1 MSMSDNRHDS
11 SDERDSLINDLRI
24 SLNKSI
30 KETTTI
36 IENLK
41 ANIDSSIEDEENRK
55 TIKENVNNIFK
66 NFENTLSSTKTK
78 IYENLYYP
86 NITSEE
92 E

>member
-1 MSMSDNRHDS
+1 MSDNRHDS
-11 SDERDSLINDLRI
+11 SDEKDSLINDLGV

-30 KETTTI
+30 KETSTI

-41 ANIDSSIEDEENRK
+41 AYIDSSIEDEENRK
-55 TIKENVNNIFK
+55 SIKENVNNIFK
-66 NFENTLSSTKTK
+66 NFENTVSSTKTK
-78 IYENLYYP
+78 IYENLDYP

>member
-41 ANIDSSIEDEENRK
+41 ANIDSSIVDEENRK

-66 NFENTLSSTKTK
+66 NFENTVISTKTK
-78 IYENLYYP
+78 IYENLDYP

>member
-1 MSMSDNRHDS
+1 MSDNRHDS

-55 TIKENVNNIFK
+55 TIKENVHNIFK
-66 NFENTLSSTKTK
+66 NFENTVSSTKTK
-78 IYENLYYP
+78 IYENLDYP

>member
-24 SLNKSI
+24 SLNKTI

-55 TIKENVNNIFK
+55 IIKENVNNIFK
-66 NFENTLSSTKTK
+66 NFENTVSSTKTK
-78 IYENLYYP
+78 IYENLDYP

>member
-1 MSMSDNRHDS
+1 MSDNRHDS
-11 SDERDSLINDLRI
+11 SDEKDSLINDLRV

-30 KETTTI
+30 KETSTI

-41 ANIDSSIEDEENRK
+41 ANVDSSIEDEENRK
-55 TIKENVNNIFK
+55 IIKENVNNIFK
-66 NFENTLSSTKTK
+66 NFENTVNSTKTK
-78 IYENLYYP
+78 IYENLDYP

>member
-1 MSMSDNRHDS
+1 MSDNRHDS
-11 SDERDSLINDLRI
+11 SDERDSLINDLRV

-30 KETTTI
+30 KETSTI

-41 ANIDSSIEDEENRK
+41 ANVDSSIEDEENRK
-55 TIKENVNNIFK
+55 IIKENVNNIFK
-66 NFENTLSSTKTK
+66 NFENTVNSTKTK
-78 IYENLYYP
+78 IYENLDYP

>member
-41 ANIDSSIEDEENRK
+41 ANIDSSIVDEENRK

-66 NFENTLSSTKTK
+66 NFENTVSSTKTK
-78 IYENLYYP
+78 IYENLDYP

>member
-30 KETTTI
+30 KETSTI

-41 ANIDSSIEDEENRK
+41 ANVDSSIEDEENRN
-55 TIKENVNNIFK
+55 TTKENVNNIFK
-66 NFENTLSSTKTK
+66 NFENIVSSTKTE
-78 IYENLYYP
+78 IYENLNYT
-86 NITSEE
+86 NIISEE

>member
-1 MSMSDNRHDS
+1 MSDNRHDS

-41 ANIDSSIEDEENRK
+41 ANIDSSIVDEENRK

-66 NFENTLSSTKTK
+66 NFENTVSSTKTK
-78 IYENLYYP
+78 IYENLDYP

>member
-24 SLNKSI
+24 SLNKTI
-30 KETTTI
+30 KETSSI

-41 ANIDSSIEDEENRK
+41 ANIDSSIVDEENRK

-66 NFENTLSSTKTK
+66 NFENTVISTKTK
-78 IYENLYYP
+78 IYENLDYP

>member
-1 MSMSDNRHDS
+1 MIKKYAVI
-11 SDERDSLINDLRI
+11 LIVILFTSNCGFTPVY
-24 SLNKSI
+24 LNKSI

-78 IYENLYYP
+78 IYENLDYP

>member
-11 SDERDSLINDLRI
+11 SDEKDSLINDLRV

-30 KETTTI
+30 KETSTI

-41 ANIDSSIEDEENRK
+41 ANVDSSIEDEENRK
-55 TIKENVNNIFK
+55 SIKENVNNIFK
-66 NFENTLSSTKTK
+66 NFENTVSSTKTK
-78 IYENLYYP
+78 IYENLDYP

>member
-11 SDERDSLINDLRI
+11 SDEKDSLINDLRV

-30 KETTTI
+30 KETSTI

-41 ANIDSSIEDEENRK
+41 ANVDSSIEDEENRK
-55 TIKENVNNIFK
+55 IIKENVNNIFK
-66 NFENTLSSTKTK
+66 NFENTVNGTKTK
-78 IYENLYYP
+78 IYENLDYP

>member
-30 KETTTI
+30 KETSTI

-41 ANIDSSIEDEENRK
+41 ANVDSSIEDEENRK
-55 TIKENVNNIFK
+55 IIKENVNNIFK
-66 NFENTLSSTKTK
+66 NFENTVSSTKTK
-78 IYENLYYP
+78 IYENLDYS

>member
-1 MSMSDNRHDS
+1 MSDNRHDS

-78 IYENLYYP
+78 IYENLDYP
-86 NITSEE
+86 NINSEE

>member
-11 SDERDSLINDLRI
+11 SDERNSLINDLRI
-24 SLNKSI
+24 LLNKSI
-30 KETTTI
+30 KETSTI

-55 TIKENVNNIFK
+55 TIKENVHNIFK
-66 NFENTLSSTKTK
+66 NFESTVSSTKTK
-78 IYENLYYP
+78 IYENLDYP
-86 NITSEE
+86 NIISEE

>member
-11 SDERDSLINDLRI
+11 SDERDSLINDLRV

-30 KETTTI
+30 KETSTI

-41 ANIDSSIEDEENRK
+41 ANVDSSIEDEENRK
-55 TIKENVNNIFK
+55 IIKENVNNIFK
-66 NFENTLSSTKTK
+66 NFENTVNSTKTK
-78 IYENLYYP
+78 IYENLDYP

>member
-66 NFENTLSSTKTK
+66 NFENTVSSTKTK
-78 IYENLYYP
+78 IYENLDYP

>member
-1 MSMSDNRHDS
+1 MSDNRHDS

-41 ANIDSSIEDEENRK
+41 ANVDSSIEDEENRK

-78 IYENLYYP
+78 IYENLDYP

>member
-1 MSMSDNRHDS
+1 MSDNRHDS

-24 SLNKSI
+24 SLNKTI

-41 ANIDSSIEDEENRK
+41 ANIDSSIEDEKNRK
-55 TIKENVNNIFK
+55 TIKENVNNTFK
-66 NFENTLSSTKTK
+66 NFENTVSSTKTK
-78 IYENLYYP
+78 IYENLDYP

>member
-24 SLNKSI
+24 LLNKSI
-30 KETTTI
+30 KETSTI

-41 ANIDSSIEDEENRK
+41 ANIDSSIKDEENRK
-55 TIKENVNNIFK
+55 IIKENVNNIFK
-66 NFENTLSSTKTK
+66 NFENTVSSTKTK
-78 IYENLYYP
+78 IYENLDYP

>member
-30 KETTTI
+30 KETSSI

-66 NFENTLSSTKTK
+66 NFENTVSSTKTK
-78 IYENLYYP
+78 IYENLDYP

>member
-11 SDERDSLINDLRI
+11 SDEKDSLINDLRV

-30 KETTTI
+30 KETSTI

-41 ANIDSSIEDEENRK
+41 ANVDSSIEDEENRK
-55 TIKENVNNIFK
+55 IIKENVNNIFK
-66 NFENTLSSTKTK
+66 NFENTVSSTKTK
-78 IYENLYYP
+78 IYENLDYP
-86 NITSEE
+86 SITSEE

>member
-24 SLNKSI
+24 SLSKSI

-78 IYENLYYP
+78 IYENLDYP

>member
-1 MSMSDNRHDS
+1 MSDNRIDS

-30 KETTTI
+30 KETSSI

-41 ANIDSSIEDEENRK
+41 ANIDSSIEDDENRK

-66 NFENTLSSTKTK
+66 NFENTVISTKTK
-78 IYENLYYP
+78 IYENLDYP

>member
-11 SDERDSLINDLRI
+11 SDEKDSLINDLRV

-30 KETTTI
+30 KETSTI

-41 ANIDSSIEDEENRK
+41 ANVDSSIEDEENRK
-55 TIKENVNNIFK
+55 IIKENVNNMFK
-66 NFENTLSSTKTK
+66 NFENTVNSTKTK
-78 IYENLYYP
+78 IYENLDYP

>member
-66 NFENTLSSTKTK
+66 NFENTVSSTKTK
-78 IYENLYYP
+78 IYENLDYT

>member
-1 MSMSDNRHDS
+1 MSDNRHDS
-11 SDERDSLINDLRI
+11 SDEKDSLINDLRV

-30 KETTTI
+30 KETFTI

-41 ANIDSSIEDEENRK
+41 ANVDSSIEDEENRK
-55 TIKENVNNIFK
+55 IIKENVNNIFK
-66 NFENTLSSTKTK
+66 NFENTVSSTKTK
-78 IYENLYYP
+78 IYENLDYP

>member
-11 SDERDSLINDLRI
+11 SDEKDSLINDLRV

-30 KETTTI
+30 KETSTI

-41 ANIDSSIEDEENRK
+41 ANVDSSIEDEENRK

-66 NFENTLSSTKTK
+66 NFENTVSSTKTK
-78 IYENLYYP
+78 IYENLDYP

>member
-41 ANIDSSIEDEENRK
+41 ANIDSSIEDEENRN
-55 TIKENVNNIFK
+55 TTKENVNNIFK
-66 NFENTLSSTKTK
+66 NFENIVSSTKTE
-78 IYENLYYP
+78 IYENLNYT
-86 NITSEE
+86 NIISEE

>member
-11 SDERDSLINDLRI
+11 SDEKDSLINDLRV

-30 KETTTI
+30 KETFTI

-41 ANIDSSIEDEENRK
+41 ANVDSSIEDEENRK
-55 TIKENVNNIFK
+55 IIKENVNNIFK
-66 NFENTLSSTKTK
+66 NFENTVSSTKTK
-78 IYENLYYP
+78 IYENLDYP

>member
-30 KETTTI
+30 KETSTI

>member
-24 SLNKSI
+24 SLNKTI

-41 ANIDSSIEDEENRK
+41 ANIDSSIVDEENRK

-66 NFENTLSSTKTK
+66 NFENTVSSTKTK
-78 IYENLYYP
+78 IYENLDYP

>member
-1 MSMSDNRHDS
+1 MSDNRHDS

-24 SLNKSI
+24 SLNKTI

-78 IYENLYYP
+78 IYENLDYP

>member
-1 MSMSDNRHDS
+1 MSDNRHDS

-55 TIKENVNNIFK
+55 TIKENASRCSCGDAYQTQPRRSGRDIGQA
-66 NFENTLSSTKTK
+66 E
-78 IYENLYYP
+78 P
-86 NITSEE
+86 
-92 E
+92 

>member
-1 MSMSDNRHDS
+1 MSDNRHDS

-30 KETTTI
+30 KETSSI

-41 ANIDSSIEDEENRK
+41 ANIDSSIEDDENRK

-66 NFENTLSSTKTK
+66 NFENTVSSTKTK
-78 IYENLYYP
+78 IYENLDYP

>member
-11 SDERDSLINDLRI
+11 SDEKDSLINDLRV

-30 KETTTI
+30 KETSTI

-41 ANIDSSIEDEENRK
+41 ANVDSSIEDEENRK
-55 TIKENVNNIFK
+55 IIKENVINIFK
-66 NFENTLSSTKTK
+66 NFENTVNSTKTK
-78 IYENLYYP
+78 IYENLDYP